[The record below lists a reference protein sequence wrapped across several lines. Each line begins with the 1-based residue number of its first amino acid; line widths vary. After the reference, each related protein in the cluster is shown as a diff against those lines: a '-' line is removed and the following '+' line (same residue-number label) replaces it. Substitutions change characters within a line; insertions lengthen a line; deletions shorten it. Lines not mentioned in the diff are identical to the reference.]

1 MSALN
6 LRVPDSLHD
15 QVRNL
20 AQQDSV
26 SINQFIAIAVAEK
39 VATLM
44 TLDYIEQRA
53 KRGTRKKFERVLT
66 KIAQSDQEPIDADRL
81 PADMAI
87 APIT

>member
-6 LRVPDSLHD
+6 LRLPDSLHD

>member
-6 LRVPDSLHD
+6 LRLPDSLHD

-87 APIT
+87 APTV